1 MPKPKLL
8 TVKKSKKPGK
18 KWNFTFKSDTSQ
30 SKSKRT
36 FTRSVGNS
44 TRNNY
49 TLHHNKTRRKHYLQ
63 RHKKNL
69 NTGDPTRPGYIS
81 YYVLWGNST
90 SFEDNLKAYKK
101 KFNL

>member
-1 MPKPKLL
+1 MHKSKAKLL

-18 KWNFTFKSDTSQ
+18 KWNFTFKKNSNNQ
-30 SKSKRT
+30 RT

-63 RHKKNL
+63 RHAKNL

-81 YYVLWGNST
+81 YYVLWGKST

>member
-1 MPKPKLL
+1 MPDRAKLF

-18 KWNFTFKSDTSQ
+18 KWNFTFKRT
-30 SKSKRT
+30 KSGTK

-49 TLHHNKTRRKHYLQ
+49 TIHKNKTRRTHYLQ

-69 NTGDPTRPGYIS
+69 NTHDPTRPGYIS
-81 YYVLWGNST
+81 YYVLWGKST
-90 SFEDNLKAYKK
+90 DFDENLEAYKRRFK
-101 KFNL
+101 L

>member
-1 MPKPKLL
+1 MHKPKLL
-8 TVKKSKKPGK
+8 SVKKSTKPGK
-18 KWNFTFKSDTSQ
+18 KWDFTFKGN
-30 SKSKRT
+30 SKRT

-63 RHKKNL
+63 RHAKNL

>member
-1 MPKPKLL
+1 MTQPKSKLL

-18 KWNFTFKSDTSQ
+18 KWNFTFKHNKSQ
-30 SKSKRT
+30 RT

-63 RHKKNL
+63 RHAKNL